1 MRLRVIVT
9 EGGCEGEGGR
19 RDGGEKSPE
28 GEGEKESEAY
38 HRTMYL
44 ETYLVNTQT
53 FQPVLE
59 TLGDFQPV
67 LETLGDFQPVL
78 QTDNG
83 ILFIQAHKSSFI
95 TRVRS

>member
-1 MRLRVIVT
+1 
-9 EGGCEGEGGR
+9 
-19 RDGGEKSPE
+19 
-28 GEGEKESEAY
+28 
-38 HRTMYL
+38 MYL

-53 FQPVLE
+53 LGDFQPVLE

-78 QTDNG
+78 ETLGDFQPVLETDNG